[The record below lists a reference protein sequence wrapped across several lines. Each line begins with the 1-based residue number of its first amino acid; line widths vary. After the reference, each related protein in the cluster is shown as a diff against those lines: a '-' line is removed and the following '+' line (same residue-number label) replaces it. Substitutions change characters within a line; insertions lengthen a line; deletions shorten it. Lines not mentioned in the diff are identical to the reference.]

1 MLSQGLTDK
10 LISSGLLTAAQVD
23 QAQQA
28 ARTQDLPVATWLIRQ
43 QLVDS
48 GRLAPL
54 ISASCHT
61 AVLDLDA
68 IELDSCPRDALDER
82 LIRHFQVLPLQHD
95 DDYLLIAFAD
105 PAALRIVE
113 ELQTRPE
120 AVEFVVADHIKL
132 ASVISEWLSGQE
144 RKRAA
149 TSAEI
154 EVIAATTGDSAEH
167 FDSSNDGALHL
178 GDSADD
184 NDEAPVVRFV
194 NQIILEAVRSQASDI
209 HFETGEHHYRIR
221 YRIDGVLQDAT
232 QLSAQMAPRIN
243 ARLKVMA
250 GLDMTERRR
259 PQDGRLRIRV
269 RGDNTIDL
277 RLNSMPTLW
286 GEKLVLRIL
295 DGAALQRPI
304 EDLGFDTRQ
313 TTLYLDALQRAHGL
327 ILVTGPTG
335 SGKSVSLYSGLQTLN
350 TGKRNISTVEDP
362 VEIYVEGINQVAVNA
377 RIGMNFATA
386 LRAFLRQ
393 DPDVIMVGEIRDQ
406 ETADIA
412 LTAAQTGH
420 LVLSTLHTN
429 SAIESITR
437 LQDMGV
443 AMYALASALSLV
455 IAQRLVPRL
464 CSHCKQPQSVN
475 AEDCRALGMPEDM
488 IRTARLYIAGSCASC
503 RLGYRGRVAI
513 VEALQ
518 VTDDLR
524 QLIRSGSS
532 TAEIEQAARASG
544 MTPLRL
550 AALAHAAQG
559 HISLADATRVAS

>member
-1 MLSQGLTDK
+1 M
-10 LISSGLLTAAQVD
+10 ISSGLLSAAQVD

-28 ARTQDLPVATWLIRQ
+28 ARTQDLPFATWLIRQ

-68 IELDSCPRDALDER
+68 IALDRCPRDALDER
-82 LIRHFQVLPLQHD
+82 LIRHFQVLPLQHNE
-95 DDYLLIAFAD
+95 DYLLIAFAD

-113 ELQTRPE
+113 ELQSRPE
-120 AVEFVVADHIKL
+120 VVEFVVADHIKL
-132 ASVISEWLSGQE
+132 AAVLNEWLSGQE
-144 RKRAA
+144 RKRTD
-149 TSAEI
+149 TSADI
-154 EVIAATTGDSAEH
+154 EVIAATGEDPAEP
-167 FDSSNDGALHL
+167 FAPANDEALHL
-178 GDSADD
+178 SDRADD

-194 NQIILEAVRSQASDI
+194 NQIIMEAVRCQASDI

-221 YRIDGVLQDAT
+221 YRVDGVLQDST
-232 QLSAQMAPRIN
+232 QLSAQMASRIN

-269 RGDNTIDL
+269 RGGNTIDL

-313 TTLYLDALQRAHGL
+313 TALYLDALQRAHGL

-406 ETADIA
+406 ETANIA

-464 CSHCKQPQSVN
+464 CSHCKRPQSVN
-475 AEDCRALGMPEDM
+475 AEDCRALGMPEAM
-488 IRTARLYIAGSCASC
+488 IRTARLYVAGSCASC

-513 VEALQ
+513 VETLQ
-518 VTDDLR
+518 VTDELR
-524 QLIRSGSS
+524 QLIRNGSS
-532 TAEIEQAARASG
+532 TAEIEQAARISG

-559 HISLADATRVAS
+559 HISLSDATRVTS

>member
-1 MLSQGLTDK
+1 MLSQGLTDR
-10 LISSGLLTAAQVD
+10 LISSGLLSAAQVD
-23 QAQQA
+23 EAQQA
-28 ARTQDLPVATWLIRQ
+28 ARIQDLPFATWLIRQ
-43 QLVDS
+43 QLVES

-68 IELDSCPRDALDER
+68 VELNSCPRDALDER

-95 DDYLLIAFAD
+95 ADHLLLVFAD
-105 PAALRIVE
+105 PAALRIVD
-113 ELQTRPE
+113 ELQTRHKV
-120 AVEFVVADHIKL
+120 VEFVVADHIKL
-132 ASVISEWLSGQE
+132 ASVLTEWLSGHE
-144 RKRAA
+144 RKRASA
-149 TSAEI
+149 SAEI
-154 EVIAATTGDSAEH
+154 EVIPAASRDSASP
-167 FDSSNDGALHL
+167 FDPAGDEALHL
-178 GDSADD
+178 GGSADD
-184 NDEAPVVRFV
+184 NDEAPVARFV
-194 NQIILEAVRSQASDI
+194 NQIIMEAVRCQASDI

-221 YRIDGVLQDAT
+221 YRVDGVLQDST
-232 QLSAQMAPRIN
+232 QLSARMAPRIN

-269 RGDNTIDL
+269 RKDNTIDL

-295 DGAALQRPI
+295 DGAALQKPI
-304 EDLGFDTRQ
+304 EELGFDARQ
-313 TTLYLDALQRAHGL
+313 TELYLEALQRAHGL

-350 TGKRNISTVEDP
+350 TGKHNISTVEDP
-362 VEIYVEGINQVAVNA
+362 VEIYVDGINQVAVNA

-393 DPDVIMVGEIRDQ
+393 DPDVIMIGEIRDQ
-406 ETADIA
+406 ETADVAI
-412 LTAAQTGH
+412 TAAQTGH

-464 CSHCKQPQSVN
+464 CSHCKQPQAVS
-475 AEDCRALGMPEDM
+475 AEDCRALGMSEAM
-488 IRTARLYIAGSCASC
+488 IRSARLYVAGSCANC

-518 VTDDLR
+518 VTDELR
-524 QLIRSGSS
+524 QLMRSGCPA
-532 TAEIEQAARASG
+532 AELEQAAWASG

-550 AALAHAAQG
+550 AALGHAAEG
-559 HISLADATRVAS
+559 HITLADATRVTS